1 MQREKVYIYG
11 KHALTE
17 ALAHTPHIIKKVFAA
32 DGALDAD
39 TVRLLKEKNISLSP
53 LKGEAQNVSKDA
65 SHQGVIV
72 TIDPSDLLLDLKEF
86 LAGLDLS
93 TNPSLV
99 LLDEVQDPHN
109 VGAIIRSAA
118 AFGVA
123 GVLIPQN
130 NQAQIT
136 GAVVKTSAGMAFRV
150 PLISIGNVNQTLG
163 ILKEHKF
170 WAYGLAM
177 EGSKELSA
185 EKFDTPTV
193 FVIGN
198 EGEGIHKRT
207 LELCDVTL
215 NIPMHPRTE
224 SLNAAVSAA
233 IVLYEWSKQHP
244 EALDSRGR
252 SLVATKDRP
261 LES

>member
-11 KHALTE
+11 KHALSE
-17 ALAHTPHIIKKVFAA
+17 ALANTPHIIKKVFAA
-32 DGALDAD
+32 DHALDAD
-39 TVRLLKEKNISLSP
+39 TVRSLKEKNIPLSP
-53 LKGEAQNVSKDA
+53 LKGEEKQVSKDA

-72 TIDPSDLLLDLKEF
+72 TIDPSDLLLDLKDF
-86 LAGLDLS
+86 LGSLDMS
-93 TNPSLV
+93 KNPGLV

-118 AFGVA
+118 AFGIA

-150 PLISIGNVNQTLG
+150 PLVSIGNVNQTLG
-163 ILKEHKF
+163 ILKERHF

-177 EGSKELSA
+177 EGSKELPQ
-185 EKFDTPTV
+185 ENFDAPAV
-193 FVIGN
+193 FVVGN
-198 EGEGIHKRT
+198 EGEGVHKRT
-207 LELCDVTL
+207 LELCDVAL
-215 NIPMHPRTE
+215 RIPMHPRTE

-233 IVLYEWSKQHP
+233 IVLYSWSLQHRD
-244 EALDSRGR
+244 ALK
-252 SLVATKDRP
+252 VI
-261 LES
+261 

>member
-17 ALAHTPHIIKKVFAA
+17 ALANTPHIIKKVFAA
-32 DGALDAD
+32 DGALDPG
-39 TVRLLKEKNISLSP
+39 TIRTLHEKNISLSP

-72 TIDPSDLLLDLKEF
+72 TIDPSDLLLDLKDF
-86 LAGLDLS
+86 LSALDMS
-93 TNPSLV
+93 KNPSLV
-99 LLDEVQDPHN
+99 LLDEIQDPHN

-118 AFGVA
+118 AFGAA

-130 NQAQIT
+130 NQAPIT
-136 GAVVKTSAGMAFRV
+136 GAVVKTSVGMAFRI
-150 PLISIGNVNQTLG
+150 PLVSIGNVNQTLT
-163 ILKEHKF
+163 ILKEHNF

-177 EGSKELSA
+177 EGSKELRQ
-185 EKFDTPTV
+185 EKFDAPAV

-198 EGEGIHKRT
+198 EGEGIHRRT
-207 LELCDVTL
+207 LELCDVAL
-215 NIPMHPRTE
+215 SIPMHPRTE

-233 IVLYEWSKQHP
+233 IVLYEWSKQHTD
-244 EALDSRGR
+244 AL
-252 SLVATKDRP
+252 K
-261 LES
+261 

>member
-1 MQREKVYIYG
+1 VHDIVMQREKVYIYG
-11 KHALTE
+11 KHALRE
-17 ALAHTPHIIKKVFAA
+17 ALINTPHIIKKVFAA
-32 DGALDAD
+32 DGVLDAE
-39 TVRLLKEKNISLSP
+39 TLRLLNEKHIAPAS
-53 LKGEAQNVSKDA
+53 LKGETQNVSKDA

-72 TIDPSDLLLDLKEF
+72 TIDPTELLLDLKPF
-86 LAGLDLS
+86 LTSLDI
-93 TNPSLV
+93 THNPSLV
-99 LLDEVQDPHN
+99 LLDELQDPHN

-150 PLISIGNVNQTLG
+150 PLVSIGNVNQTLA

-170 WAYGLAM
+170 WVYGLAM
-177 EGSKELSA
+177 EGSKELRE

-193 FVIGN
+193 FVVGN

-207 LELCDVTL
+207 LELCDVAL
-215 NIPMHPRTE
+215 RIPMHPRTE
-224 SLNAAVSAA
+224 SLNAAVSTA
-233 IVLYEWSKQHP
+233 IVLYEWSQQHR
-244 EALDSRGR
+244 EALQ
-252 SLVATKDRP
+252 
-261 LES
+261 

>member
-17 ALAHTPHIIKKVFAA
+17 ALSNTPHIIKKVFAA
-32 DGALDAD
+32 EGALDPS

-72 TIDPSDLLLDLKEF
+72 TIDPTDLLLDLKTF
-86 LAGLDLS
+86 LATLDMS
-93 TNPSLV
+93 ANPSLV

-118 AFGVA
+118 AFGA
-123 GVLIPQN
+123 SAVLIPQV
-130 NQAQIT
+130 NQAQVT
-136 GAVVKTSAGMAFRV
+136 GAVVKTSAGMAFRI
-150 PLISIGNVNQTLG
+150 PLVSIGNVNQTLG
-163 ILKEHKF
+163 ILKEKRF

-177 EGSKELSA
+177 EGSKELGQ
-185 EKFDTPTV
+185 EKFDAPAV

-215 NIPMHPRTE
+215 NIPMHSRTE

-233 IVLYEWSKQHP
+233 IVLYEWSQQHRD
-244 EALDSRGR
+244 AL
-252 SLVATKDRP
+252 AI
-261 LES
+261 

>member
-17 ALAHTPHIIKKVFAA
+17 ALANTPHIIKKVFAA
-32 DGALDAD
+32 DGVLDPA
-39 TVRLLKEKNISLSP
+39 TIRLLKEKNISLSP

-86 LAGLDLS
+86 LATLDMS
-93 TNPSLV
+93 KNPSLV
-99 LLDEVQDPHN
+99 LLDEIQDPHN

-118 AFGVA
+118 AFGVS

-130 NQAQIT
+130 NQAQVT
-136 GAVVKTSAGMAFRV
+136 GAVVKTSVGMAFRV

-177 EGSKELSA
+177 EGSKELA
-185 EKFDTPTV
+185 QEKFDTPTV

-207 LELCDVTL
+207 LELCDVAL
-215 NIPMHPRTE
+215 SIPMHPRTE

-244 EALDSRGR
+244 ETLR
-252 SLVATKDRP
+252 K
-261 LES
+261 

>member
-17 ALAHTPHIIKKVFAA
+17 ALANTPHIIKKVFAA
-32 DGALDAD
+32 DGALDQG
-39 TVRLLKEKNISLSP
+39 TLRLLKEKNISVSA
-53 LKGEAQNVSKDA
+53 LKGETQNVSKDA

-72 TIDPSDLLLDLKEF
+72 TIDPTDLLLELKPF

-93 TNPSLV
+93 KNPSLV

-118 AFGVA
+118 AFGA
-123 GVLIPQN
+123 AAVLIPQN
-130 NQAQIT
+130 NQAQVT
-136 GAVVKTSAGMAFRV
+136 GAVVKTSAGMAFRI
-150 PLISIGNVNQTLG
+150 PLVSIGNVNQTLG
-163 ILKEHKF
+163 ILKENKF
-170 WAYGLAM
+170 WVYGLAM
-177 EGSKELSA
+177 EGSKELSQ

-193 FVIGN
+193 FVVGN

-233 IVLYEWSKQHP
+233 IVLYSWSQQHRD
-244 EALDSRGR
+244 ALN
-252 SLVATKDRP
+252 
-261 LES
+261 

>member
-17 ALAHTPHIIKKVFAA
+17 ALTNTPHIVKKVFAA
-32 DGALDAD
+32 DGALDSHTLA
-39 TVRLLKEKNISLSP
+39 LLKERNISVSA
-53 LKGEAQNVSKDA
+53 LKGETQNVSKDA

-72 TIDPSDLLLDLKEF
+72 TIDPTDLLLDLKEF
-86 LAGLDLS
+86 LAALDMS
-93 TNPSLV
+93 KSPSLV

-118 AFGVA
+118 AFGIS
-123 GVLIPQN
+123 GVLIPQM
-130 NQAQIT
+130 NQAQVT

-150 PLISIGNVNQTLG
+150 PLVSIGNVNQTLG

-177 EGSKELSA
+177 EGSKELRQ
-185 EKFDTPTV
+185 EKFDAPAV

-207 LELCDVTL
+207 LELCDVAL
-215 NIPMHPRTE
+215 SIPMHPRTE

-233 IVLYEWSKQHP
+233 IVLYEWSQQHKD
-244 EALDSRGR
+244 ALS
-252 SLVATKDRP
+252 
-261 LES
+261 

>member
-17 ALAHTPHIIKKVFAA
+17 ALLNTPHIVKKVFAA
-32 DGALDAD
+32 DGALDPE
-39 TVRLLKEKNISLSP
+39 TLRSLKEHNISLSP
-53 LKGEAQNVSKDA
+53 LKGETQNVSKDA

-72 TIDPSDLLLDLKEF
+72 TIDPTDLLLDLKEF
-86 LAGLDLS
+86 LCTLDMS

-99 LLDEVQDPHN
+99 LLDEIQDPHN

-118 AFGVA
+118 AFGAA

-136 GAVVKTSAGMAFRV
+136 GAVVKTSVGMAFRV

-177 EGSKELSA
+177 EGSKELSQ
-185 EKFDTPTV
+185 EKFDAPAV

-215 NIPMHPRTE
+215 SIPMHPRTE

-233 IVLYEWSKQHP
+233 IVLYEWSQQHQD
-244 EALDSRGR
+244 ALK
-252 SLVATKDRP
+252 V
-261 LES
+261 